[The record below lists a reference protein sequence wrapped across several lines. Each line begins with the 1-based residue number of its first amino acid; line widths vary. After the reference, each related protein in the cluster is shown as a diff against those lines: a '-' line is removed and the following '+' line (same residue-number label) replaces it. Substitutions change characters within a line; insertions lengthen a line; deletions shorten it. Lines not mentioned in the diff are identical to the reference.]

1 MLIEKRPMEEALKEA
16 RAAAEAGEA
25 PIGAVVVRGGEI
37 VSRAHNEIER
47 TGDASAHAEL
57 LALKRASVRLGTRY
71 LNDCALFVTMEPCPM
86 CAGACLHFRIGAVVF
101 GAYDDKCG
109 AFGSKLDLGC
119 GEFGQEIPVVGGMMK
134 DECAAMLKEF
144 FKGIR

>member
-1 MLIEKRPMEEALKEA
+1 MVIEEKFMSEALSEA
-16 RAAAEAGEA
+16 RAAAEAGDT
-25 PIGAVVVRGGEI
+25 PVGAVVVRDGEI
-37 VSRAHNEIER
+37 VSRAHNEVEAC
-47 TGDASAHAEL
+47 GDPSAHAEM
-57 LALKRASVRLGTRY
+57 LALRRAAEALGTRY
-71 LNDCALFVTMEPCPM
+71 LDDCVLYVTMEPCPM
-86 CAGACLHFRIGAVVF
+86 CAGACMHYRIGAVAF
-101 GAYDDKCG
+101 GAYDGSCG